1 MQNTTKNTVFEQILC
16 VFEPKKHIFGRKQNI
31 RLVSEKMEKIRAVKI
46 GTHFAY
52 IFSGLIFAGR
62 MQMEIQD
69 KNSILQ
75 QMLGARLFNVSAAQP
90 SENIFADMLNSGKP
104 EKAVSFEDAKNN
116 IGVSVKDKK
125 EVERPE
131 ISAKENKKEKVQPKK
146 NSADNKPEEKVK
158 DKTPAEVSE
167 DNAVAAAPAQAESE
181 PVANQTQGEAKA
193 PAEESAEPV
202 EGVLTG
208 AADVA
213 EPVSAGLTVEIPV
226 LAPAETAAAPAV
238 NAAAPAVTE
247 TFVPSDSVEV
257 MASAENAAQPVAEEN
272 TAGQPVVS
280 EEDAL
285 LFQQA
290 EYIDK
295 KVSSDSKI
303 KIEVAVQEE
312 KIAASSGDDV
322 IQNRF
327 EVDALLRKM
336 NGDEKVLPQE
346 ISGKTTEK
354 PVVAAEQN
362 TIPATP
368 MDSVDDMQSKLNVAA
383 PQTTEEKAQ
392 VSIEA
397 SRLSA
402 SGKEMVVEASSSMRS
417 EPFARI
423 NETSSRDVFKGMGK
437 EVVEQIKVNITKS
450 AVKGVDTI
458 DIQLKPE
465 DLGKIQI
472 KMHISKDGRLQAEI
486 ISGRQETLDMLQKEI
501 SGLAKAFEDAG
512 YETDGKSFSFSFQ
525 DDNQAGRQSEDD
537 SGLLKFIGDALEQ
550 EADGTAGNDNVIY
563 NPALGL
569 NIRV

>member
-1 MQNTTKNTVFEQILC
+1 
-16 VFEPKKHIFGRKQNI
+16 
-31 RLVSEKMEKIRAVKI
+31 
-46 GTHFAY
+46 
-52 IFSGLIFAGR
+52 
-62 MQMEIQD
+62 MEIQD

-90 SENIFADMLNSGKP
+90 SENVFADMLSSGKA
-104 EKAVSFEDAKNN
+104 EKTVSFEEAKNN
-116 IGVSVKDKK
+116 IGVSAKDVPVKDKK
-125 EVERPE
+125 EVEKPE
-131 ISAKENKKEKVQPKK
+131 VSAKENKKEKIQPKK
-146 NSADNKPEEKVK
+146 DDTDNKPEEKIE
-158 DKTPAEVSE
+158 DKTPAEISE
-167 DNAVAAAPAQAESE
+167 DNAVAAVPAQNGEES
-181 PVANQTQGEAKA
+181 VSSLQQGEDAA
-193 PAEESAEPV
+193 PAEEETV
-202 EGVLTG
+202 EVV
-208 AADVA
+208 AADVPEVGA
-213 EPVSAGLTVEIPV
+213 PVLAGLTMEIPA
-226 LAPAETAAAPAV
+226 LPQTETETVSAV
-238 NAAAPAVTE
+238 NTATPVDVDLTL
-247 TFVPSDSVEV
+247 SDS
-257 MASAENAAQPVAEEN
+257 AGILPAAEDGAQPVSEESTAGAQPVSEESTAGAQPVSEEN
-272 TAGQPVVS
+272 TAGQQVVDG
-280 EEDAL
+280 EDTL
-285 LFQQA
+285 LLRQA

-295 KVSSDSKI
+295 KVGSDSKI

-312 KIAASSGDDV
+312 KIAASAGDDV

-327 EVDALLRKM
+327 EVDTLLRKM
-336 NGDEKVLPQE
+336 TGGEKNVSQE
-346 ISGKTTEK
+346 ISGETAET
-354 PVVAAEQN
+354 PTVQASQNVALN
-362 TIPATP
+362 TSA
-368 MDSVDDMQSKLNVAA
+368 DSSDDISLRLNVAA

-402 SGKEMVVEASSSMRS
+402 SGKEMVVEASSAMRS

-550 EADGTAGNDNVIY
+550 EADSAAGNDNVIY